1 MRGKRELVSGPRAT
15 AFILT
20 LVLVPVLAAAR
31 LEATAASAEPE
42 LAGTMPEVEQA
53 ILRAVRAVNGV
64 VWIAADTNGHL
75 TVASLG
81 FTSGSPTLATSTR
94 ADALAWRLTQLAFAA
109 VPTLD
114 EVHLSAVQ
122 PSEVNLDLAHLPVT
136 FSCAISRREFMT
148 VPETIGGSQALARLQ
163 RVWYASGSIRG
174 TTGASESRRA
184 ASSQELAQPRTQTTA
199 SLAPDGIRPGP
210 SLHGHSR
217 LPGVSRVYVVF
228 RGDPTRREVAITFDD
243 GPFPIYT
250 TLLLDTLARLGI
262 KATFFFVGEQVQRY
276 PYFAQATVKSGHE
289 VGNHTFHHVRLTQL
303 SEQQIEEEIT
313 RAQEV
318 IAEVTGVR
326 PRYFRP
332 PGGKYALP
340 VIRTASA
347 LGLTTVFWTANS
359 GDYARPGVAV
369 LETKILGRLSSG
381 GILLLHEGVGETI
394 RILPHATEVLRQ
406 RGLVLTSVSGLLTP
420 QGIGTLR

>member
-1 MRGKRELVSGPRAT
+1 MRGKRELSSRPRA
-15 AFILT
+15 AALILT
-20 LVLVPVLAAAR
+20 LVFVPVVAATR
-31 LEATAASAEPE
+31 LDATPASLEPQ

-53 ILRAVRAVNGV
+53 ILGAVRAVKGV

-81 FTSGSPTLATSTR
+81 FTPGTPALA
-94 ADALAWRLTQLAFAA
+94 APAPPDALAWRLAQLAFAA
-109 VPTLD
+109 LPTLD

-122 PSEVNLDLAHLPVT
+122 PSELTLDLGHLPVT

-163 RVWYASGSIRG
+163 RVWYAFGSIRG
-174 TTGASESRRA
+174 TPGTPESRRA
-184 ASSQELAQPRTQTTA
+184 ASLPEVAPPKTQTTA
-199 SLAPDGIRPGP
+199 SPAPDGIHPTP
-210 SLHGHSR
+210 SLHDPNR
-217 LPGVSRVYVVF
+217 LPGASRVYVVF

-262 KATFFFVGEQVQRY
+262 KATFFLVGEQVQRY
-276 PYFAQATVKSGHE
+276 PYFAQATVRAGHE
-289 VGNHTFHHVRLTQL
+289 VGNHTFHHARLSQL
-303 SEQQIEEEIT
+303 SEKQIEDEIT

-332 PGGKYALP
+332 PGGKFAFP
-340 VIRTASA
+340 VIHTASA

-369 LETKILGRLSSG
+369 LESKILGRLNSG

-406 RGLVLTSVSGLLTP
+406 RRLILTSVSGLLTP